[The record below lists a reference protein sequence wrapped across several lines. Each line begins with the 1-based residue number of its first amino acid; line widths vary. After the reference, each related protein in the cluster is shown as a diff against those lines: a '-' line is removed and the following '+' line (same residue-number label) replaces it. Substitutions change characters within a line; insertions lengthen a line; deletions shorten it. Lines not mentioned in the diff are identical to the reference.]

1 MLFIIV
7 SFHHQSEVIF
17 YGSISGKQIFDC
29 KVTFLLRKKADT
41 FLLILSIILILVI
54 FFNKFR

>member
-17 YGSISGKQIFDC
+17 YGTISGKQIFGC
-29 KVTFLLRKKADT
+29 KVTFLLRKK
-41 FLLILSIILILVI
+41 LILFCLIYVFFVTKVI
-54 FFNKFR
+54 FFKK

>member
-17 YGSISGKQIFDC
+17 YESISGKQIFDC
-29 KVTFLLRKKADT
+29 KVTSVRDNELYLNA
-41 FLLILSIILILVI
+41 L
-54 FFNKFR
+54 